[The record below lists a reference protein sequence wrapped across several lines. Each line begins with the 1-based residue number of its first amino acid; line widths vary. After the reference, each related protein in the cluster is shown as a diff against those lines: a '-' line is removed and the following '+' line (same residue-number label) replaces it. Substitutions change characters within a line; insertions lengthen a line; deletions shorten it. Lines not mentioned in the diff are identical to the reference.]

1 MVVSFFLLIVK
12 NDNAENNHNNDTI
25 PVPVTKSL
33 SLFRIILLNSD
44 IEKKNRINWKYNKS
58 NLMRLNEND
67 AKQSGL
73 NKQ

>member
-44 IEKKNRINWKYNKS
+44 IEKKNRIN
-58 NLMRLNEND
+58 
-67 AKQSGL
+67 
-73 NKQ
+73 